1 MPISNEDRYF
11 GQLRIPTR
19 DEFEYLKSLASK
31 NPLQKAQ
38 NKMCYWMRDFI
49 PQTILRR
56 YFKFDPMADMEN
68 RFDWEVLYN
77 ILKQKGEG
85 KGWIKDGELTPFDYE
100 QEIKDKFK
108 RVYKP
113 TY

>member
-38 NKMCYWMRDFI
+38 IKMCHWMRDFI
-49 PQTILRR
+49 SHTMGR
-56 YFKFDPMADMEN
+56 K
-68 RFDWEVLYN
+68 
-77 ILKQKGEG
+77 
-85 KGWIKDGELTPFDYE
+85 
-100 QEIKDKFK
+100 
-108 RVYKP
+108 
-113 TY
+113 